1 MKVIGFVGTV
11 AAALLAAAAAQ
22 AATDEANV
30 QMKVEI
36 GGDQGSL
43 QPQVRVWVNGKEVK
57 PGEAINLEEL
67 GGARVEKRARPSE
80 RRSEG
85 GEARAAQAWLGV
97 GVSPAPEGPD
107 NKGVTV
113 TVVTPESP
121 AADAGLAVGDVI
133 TSVDGGRVAGPEQ
146 FVETIQRH
154 KPGDRISLTWEH
166 NGQSLTRRIA
176 LGSWPEGMPFGARP
190 PDEERPRQDRSPQD
204 RLPQERPPQ
213 ERPRQ
218 DRPAEGY
225 LGVMAAPLSEDMKE
239 VAGIDRGVLINSLMD
254 NSPAAEA
261 GLLPGDVITAV
272 GGKRVNAPAEL
283 TDLIRSHKP
292 GDTVPIEYYRSGK
305 KREAGVKLGQWPAGP
320 RDLEG
325 FRFSQIPER
334 LYEQFPELREHL
346 RGLGRWFEEGRRGR
360 EEAQPG
366 EPLPPGAAP
375 VRAPPAPPR
384 TEPYGVG
391 KDIGQILERLD
402 RIDRRLGDIE
412 RRLDRLEKK
421 QDR

>member
-1 MKVIGFVGTV
+1 MKVIGFVGTL

-67 GGARVEKRARPSE
+67 GGARVEKRAMPSE

-85 GEARAAQAWLGV
+85 GETRAAVAWLGV
-97 GVSPAPEGPD
+97 GVSPPREGPD
-107 NKGVTV
+107 NEGVMV

-121 AADAGLAVGDVI
+121 AAEAGLAVGAVI

-166 NGQSLTRRIA
+166 NGRSVTRRIA
-176 LGSWPEGMPFGARP
+176 LGSRPEGMPFGARP
-190 PDEERPRQDRSPQD
+190 PDEERPRQERP
-204 RLPQERPPQ
+204 PQERPPQ

-225 LGVMAAPLSEDMKE
+225 LGVMAAPLSEDVKE

-272 GGKRVNAPAEL
+272 GGKSVNAPAEL

-305 KREAGVKLGQWPAGP
+305 KREAGVRLGERPAAP
-320 RDLEG
+320 RDRQG
-325 FRFSQIPER
+325 FGFSQIPER

-360 EEAQPG
+360 EEARPG
-366 EPLPPGAAP
+366 EPLPLGAAP
-375 VRAPPAPPR
+375 VLPAPPAPPR

-412 RRLDRLEKK
+412 RRLDRLERKP
-421 QDR
+421 DR

>member
-1 MKVIGFVGTV
+1 MKVIGFVGIV
-11 AAALLAAAAAQ
+11 AAALLAAAAAPSTGPYAQ
-22 AATDEANV
+22 AATDEANI

-43 QPQVRVWVNGKEVK
+43 QPQVRIWVNGKEVK

-67 GGARVEKRARPSE
+67 GGARVEKRAMPSE
-80 RRSEG
+80 RRFEG

-97 GVSPAPEGPD
+97 GVSSAPEGPD
-107 NKGVTV
+107 NEGVKV
-113 TVVTPESP
+113 TIVAPESP
-121 AADAGLAVGDVI
+121 AAEAGLAVGDVI
-133 TSVDGGRVAGPEQ
+133 TSVDGGRVTGPEQ

-154 KPGDRISLTWEH
+154 KPGDRISLAWEH
-166 NGQSLTRRIA
+166 DGQSVTRRIA
-176 LGSWPEGMPFGARP
+176 LGSRPEGMPFGAQP
-190 PDEERPRQDRSPQD
+190 PD
-204 RLPQERPPQ
+204 Q

-218 DRPAEGY
+218 DRPAEAY
-225 LGVMAAPLSEDMKE
+225 LGVMAAPLSEDVKE

-272 GGKRVNAPAEL
+272 GGKRINAPAEL

-305 KREAGVKLGQWPAGP
+305 KREAGVKLGRWPAGP
-320 RDLEG
+320 RDREG
-325 FRFSQIPER
+325 FGFSRIPER
-334 LYEQFPELREHL
+334 LYEQFPELREYL

-360 EEAQPG
+360 EEARPG
-366 EPLPPGAAP
+366 ETLPPGAAP
-375 VRAPPAPPR
+375 LRAPPAPPR
-384 TEPYGVG
+384 MEPYGVG

>member
-1 MKVIGFVGTV
+1 MRVIGFVGIM

-22 AATDEANV
+22 AATDEPNI

-36 GGDQGSL
+36 AGGQGSL
-43 QPQVRVWVNGKEVK
+43 QPQVRIWVNGKEVK
-57 PGEAINLEEL
+57 PGEAINLEES
-67 GGARVEKRARPSE
+67 GGGRAEKRARPSE

-85 GEARAAQAWLGV
+85 GETRAAQAWLGV
-97 GVSPAPEGPD
+97 GVSPAPEGTD
-107 NKGVTV
+107 NQGLKV

-121 AADAGLAVGDVI
+121 AAEVGLAVGDVI
-133 TSVDGGRVAGPEQ
+133 TSVDGSRVAGPEQ

-166 NGQSLTRRIA
+166 NGQSVTRRVA
-176 LGSWPEGMPFGARP
+176 LGSRPEGMPSGARP
-190 PDEERPRQDRSPQD
+190 PDE
-204 RLPQERPPQ
+204 

-225 LGVMAAPLSEDMKE
+225 LGVMAAPLSEDIQE

-272 GGKRVNAPAEL
+272 GGKRVNAPEEL

-305 KREAGVKLGQWPAGP
+305 KREADVKLGQRPAGP
-320 RDLEG
+320 RDREG
-325 FRFSQIPER
+325 FGFSQIPDR
-334 LYEQFPELREHL
+334 LYEQFPKLREYL
-346 RGLGRWFEEGRRGR
+346 RGLGRWFEDGRRGR
-360 EEAQPG
+360 DEARSG
-366 EPLPPGAAP
+366 EPLSPGAVP
-375 VRAPPAPPR
+375 DLPAPPAPPR
-384 TEPYGVG
+384 MEPYGVG

-402 RIDRRLGDIE
+402 RLDRRLGDIE
-412 RRLDRLEKK
+412 RRLDRLEK
-421 QDR
+421 R

>member
-1 MKVIGFVGTV
+1 MKVIGFVGTL
-11 AAALLAAAAAQ
+11 AAALLAAAAAPSTGPYGQ
-22 AATDEANV
+22 AATDEANI

-43 QPQVRVWVNGKEVK
+43 QPQVRIWVNGKEVK

-67 GGARVEKRARPSE
+67 SGARVEKRAMPPE

-85 GEARAAQAWLGV
+85 GETRAAQTWLGV
-97 GVSPAPEGPD
+97 GVSPAREGPD
-107 NKGVTV
+107 NAGVKV
-113 TVVTPESP
+113 TVVAPESP
-121 AADAGLAVGDVI
+121 AAEAGLAVGDVI
-133 TSVDGGRVAGPEQ
+133 TSVDGGRVTGPEQ

-166 NGQSLTRRIA
+166 DGQSVTKRIA
-176 LGSWPEGMPFGARP
+176 LGSRPEGMPFGAQP
-190 PDEERPRQDRSPQD
+190 PDE
-204 RLPQERPPQ
+204 

-225 LGVMAAPLSEDMKE
+225 LGVMAAPLSEDVKE

-305 KREAGVKLGQWPAGP
+305 KREADVKLGRWPVGP
-320 RDLEG
+320 RDREG
-325 FRFSQIPER
+325 FGFSRIPER
-334 LYEQFPELREHL
+334 LYGQFPELREYL

-360 EEAQPG
+360 EEARPG

-384 TEPYGVG
+384 MEPYGVG

-402 RIDRRLGDIE
+402 RIDKRLGDIE

>member
-1 MKVIGFVGTV
+1 MKVIGFVGTL
-11 AAALLAAAAAQ
+11 AAALLAAAAAPSTGPYGQ
-22 AATDEANV
+22 AATDEANI

-43 QPQVRVWVNGKEVK
+43 QPQVRIWVNGKEVR

-67 GGARVEKRARPSE
+67 SGARVEKRAMPPE

-85 GEARAAQAWLGV
+85 GETRAAQTWLGV
-97 GVSPAPEGPD
+97 GVSPAREGPD
-107 NKGVTV
+107 NEGVKV
-113 TVVTPESP
+113 TVVAPESP
-121 AADAGLAVGDVI
+121 AAEAGLAVGDVI
-133 TSVDGGRVAGPEQ
+133 TSVDGGRVTGPEQ

-166 NGQSLTRRIA
+166 DGQSVTRRIA
-176 LGSWPEGMPFGARP
+176 LGSRPEGMPFGAQP
-190 PDEERPRQDRSPQD
+190 PD
-204 RLPQERPPQ
+204 Q

-218 DRPAEGY
+218 DRPAEAY
-225 LGVMAAPLSEDMKE
+225 LGVMAAPLSEDVKE

-272 GGKRVNAPAEL
+272 GGKRINAPAEL

-305 KREAGVKLGQWPAGP
+305 KREAGVKLGQRPAGP
-320 RDLEG
+320 GDREG
-325 FRFSQIPER
+325 FGFSQIPER

-360 EEAQPG
+360 EKARPG
-366 EPLPPGAAP
+366 ETLPPGAAP

-384 TEPYGVG
+384 MEPYGVG